1 MANGDV
7 YALDDGKNLFPTMT
21 KEQILAA
28 IIEAVNDGSISN
40 IDAGF
45 ITKIKEIN
53 KNSELQFWTG
63 TQAEYNALQNKDPE
77 HIEYR
82 ITDDTTL
89 SDIEQAIS
97 DIEADVSGILN
108 GVTAVPNATYA
119 KSAAQADYAVNA
131 NQAVT
136 AQSASTA
143 MTANNVSNLY
153 VHFLKIDGT
162 NSSSSYEYE
171 IYITLTTNNSEQISK
186 SSLVSM
192 LVGRSVAVSGYVKDI
207 IDNYCFPLS
216 SVSGTSISAI
226 QINFVKQSGLTH
238 FVANSVYFDVTDT
251 VTTI

>member
-28 IIEAVNDGSISN
+28 IIEAVNDGTISN

-89 SDIEQAIS
+89 ADMEQAIS
-97 DIEADVSGILN
+97 NAETNVSKIVN
-108 GVTAVPNATYA
+108 GDMAVPNAVYA
-119 KSAAQADYAVNA
+119 ESAEQAENAAYA
-131 NQAVT
+131 NQATT
-136 AQSASTA
+136 AQSAATA
-143 MTANNVSNLY
+143 MTANSVSNLY
-153 VHFLKIDGT
+153 VHFLKIET
-162 NSSSSYEYE
+162 NNSASTYEYK
-171 IYITLTTNNSEQISK
+171 IYITLTTNDSAQITESQ
-186 SSLVSM
+186 LVSM
-192 LVGRSVAVSGYVKDI
+192 LVGRSVSVCGYVKDK
-207 IDNYCFPLS
+207 IDNYYFPICT
-216 SVSGTSISAI
+216 VTGKSISAI
-226 QINFVKQSGLTH
+226 EIGYVKQNGLMNFT
-238 FVANSVYFDVTDT
+238 ANSAYFEVSDT